1 MSGLIMNHKSHHGRN
16 LGAKA
21 RLARATIEG
30 KHPELKREL
39 IFLKEMRA
47 AQWFPDRDKLTS
59 SSITKS
65 EALRLI
71 LSLSEFELETL
82 TILGIIPKTEGVI

>member
-1 MSGLIMNHKSHHGRN
+1 MNGFINQSNHGRN

-39 IFLKEMRA
+39 IFLKEFRA
-47 AQWFPDRDKLTS
+47 GNWFPDKEKLE
-59 SSITKS
+59 SSISKS

-71 LSLSEFELETL
+71 LSLSEFEIETL
-82 TILGIIPKTEGVI
+82 VVLGIIPKAEGVI